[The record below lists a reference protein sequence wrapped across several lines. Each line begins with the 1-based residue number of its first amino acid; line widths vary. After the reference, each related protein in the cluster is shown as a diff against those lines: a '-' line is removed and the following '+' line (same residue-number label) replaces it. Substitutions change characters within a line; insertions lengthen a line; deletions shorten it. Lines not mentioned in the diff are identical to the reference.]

1 MVIQNDDENILKVAM
16 AIVNSNLSIAYM
28 KEKYSS
34 ASYNGGIGFN
44 KDMLN
49 NFPIPKISEN
59 IKILLIDKVNKIID
73 VTLTNDYETNTK
85 KQKEVSNIENEINL
99 ILYKLYALTYSEVK
113 TIDLNF
119 SLSELE
125 YNNYQI

>member
-1 MVIQNDDENILKVAM
+1 
-16 AIVNSNLSIAYM
+16 
-28 KEKYSS
+28 
-34 ASYNGGIGFN
+34 
-44 KDMLN
+44 MLN

>member
-1 MVIQNDDENILKVAM
+1 M
-16 AIVNSNLSIAYM
+16 
-28 KEKYSS
+28 
-34 ASYNGGIGFN
+34 
-44 KDMLN
+44 
-49 NFPIPKISEN
+49 
-59 IKILLIDKVNKIID
+59 IDKVNKIID

-99 ILYKLYALTYSEVK
+99 ILYKLYALTHSEVK
-113 TIDLNF
+113 IIDLNF

>member
-1 MVIQNDDENILKVAM
+1 
-16 AIVNSNLSIAYM
+16 
-28 KEKYSS
+28 
-34 ASYNGGIGFN
+34 
-44 KDMLN
+44 MLN

-59 IKILLIDKVNKIID
+59 IKILLIDKVNQIID

-85 KQKEVSNIENEINL
+85 KLDEVSNIEDEINL

-113 TIDLNF
+113 TIDPNF
-119 SLSELE
+119 SMSEPE